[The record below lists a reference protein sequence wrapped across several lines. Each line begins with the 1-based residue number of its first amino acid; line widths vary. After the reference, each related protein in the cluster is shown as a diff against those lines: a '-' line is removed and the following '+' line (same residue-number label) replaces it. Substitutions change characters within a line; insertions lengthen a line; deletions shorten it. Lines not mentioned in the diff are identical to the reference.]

1 MNKDLTVGKPGA
13 VLRDFC
19 VPLLGSIIFQQLYNI
34 ADSLVAG
41 KFIGENA
48 LAAVGNSYEITLIFI
63 AFAFGCNMGC
73 SVVVSQLYGA
83 KDYKGV
89 KTAVYTASIFS
100 ALICGGLM
108 VLGVTSAGWLLGLI
122 RTPQEVFGDSR
133 LYLDIY
139 VYGLP
144 FVFFYNIATGI
155 FSAMGDSKTPF
166 YFLAVSSV
174 SNIAVDILFVSA
186 FQMGV
191 AGVAWD
197 SIIYF
202 TAIMGINPDLYEAA
216 ALDGANRWNIVV
228 HIILPALLVP
238 MTTMFILNLGF
249 FMSAGF
255 DQVYNFSNSAVLSV
269 IDILDTYINRVGI
282 ESAQYSVATAVS
294 LVKGVVGCILVLI
307 THVTSKKLTG
317 EGVW

>member
-1 MNKDLTVGKPGA
+1 MMNHRAKPSGR
-13 VLRDFC
+13 LGHTLHRMWQDK
-19 VPLLGSIIFQQLYNI
+19 LLYAMLLPALIYFGIFRVWPILNMRLAFFDYKARGPWVFAGLKYFKTIFQ
-34 ADSLVAG
+34 S
-41 KFIGENA
+41 
-48 LAAVGNSYEITLIFI
+48 AAFNQILQNTLIISFMKYVLLFP
-63 AFAFGCNMGC
+63 AFVIFALLLNELRANSFRKY
-73 SVVVSQLYGA
+73 VQVVSYLPHFLSWVVIAGIWKSFLAPNADGA
-83 KDYKGV
+83 
-89 KTAVYTASIFS
+89 
-100 ALICGGLM
+100 LN
-108 VLGVTSAGWLLGLI
+108 LI
-122 RTPQEVFGDSR
+122 RSWFGLAPVDLLTSKGAIR
-133 LYLDIY
+133 WVL
-139 VYGLP
+139 
-144 FVFFYNIATGI
+144 FFCEGWRSIG
-155 FSAMGDSKTPF
+155 
-166 YFLAVSSV
+166 
-174 SNIAVDILFVSA
+174 
-186 FQMGV
+186 
-191 AGVAWD
+191 WD
-197 SIIYF
+197 SIIYV

>member
-1 MNKDLTVGKPGA
+1 MDLLTSKGA
-13 VLRDFC
+13 IRWVLFFC
-19 VPLLGSIIFQQLYNI
+19 EGWRSI
-34 ADSLVAG
+34 G
-41 KFIGENA
+41 
-48 LAAVGNSYEITLIFI
+48 
-63 AFAFGCNMGC
+63 
-73 SVVVSQLYGA
+73 
-83 KDYKGV
+83 
-89 KTAVYTASIFS
+89 
-100 ALICGGLM
+100 
-108 VLGVTSAGWLLGLI
+108 
-122 RTPQEVFGDSR
+122 
-133 LYLDIY
+133 
-139 VYGLP
+139 
-144 FVFFYNIATGI
+144 
-155 FSAMGDSKTPF
+155 
-166 YFLAVSSV
+166 
-174 SNIAVDILFVSA
+174 
-186 FQMGV
+186 
-191 AGVAWD
+191 WD

>member
-1 MNKDLTVGKPGA
+1 MQTALTASSGKSAKTLGYRFRQALSRYKFLYLMLLPGLAFFLVFSYIPMYGITIAFREFSYRNPFGGDWVGLKYFKEMMQDTQFW
-13 VLRDFC
+13 VSFKNTLQIS
-19 VPLLGSIIFQQLYNI
+19 LGR
-34 ADSLVAG
+34 
-41 KFIGENA
+41 
-48 LAAVGNSYEITLIFI
+48 LIFEFPAPIILALLLNEMRGARLKRVYQTVFTFPHFLSWVVI
-63 AFAFGCNMGC
+63 AGIWKSFLAPNAD
-73 SVVVSQLYGA
+73 GA
-83 KDYKGV
+83 
-89 KTAVYTASIFS
+89 
-100 ALICGGLM
+100 LN
-108 VLGVTSAGWLLGLI
+108 LI
-122 RTPQEVFGDSR
+122 RSWFGLAPVDLLTSKGAIR
-133 LYLDIY
+133 WVL
-139 VYGLP
+139 
-144 FVFFYNIATGI
+144 FFCEGWRSIG
-155 FSAMGDSKTPF
+155 
-166 YFLAVSSV
+166 
-174 SNIAVDILFVSA
+174 
-186 FQMGV
+186 
-191 AGVAWD
+191 WD

-294 LVKGVVGCILVLI
+294 LVKGGVGCILVLI

>member
-1 MNKDLTVGKPGA
+1 MKY
-13 VLRDFC
+13 VLMFPFS
-19 VPLLGSIIFQQLYNI
+19 VAFAILLNELRSSRMRKLVQVSTYLPHFLSWVVI
-34 ADSLVAG
+34 AG
-41 KFIGENA
+41 
-48 LAAVGNSYEITLIFI
+48 IFI
-63 AFAFGCNMGC
+63 NILSPTGGILNDFR
-73 SVVVSQLYGA
+73 
-83 KDYKGV
+83 
-89 KTAVYTASIFS
+89 
-100 ALICGGLM
+100 AL
-108 VLGVTSAGWLLGLI
+108 
-122 RTPQEVFGDSR
+122 F
-133 LYLDIY
+133 
-139 VYGLP
+139 GLP
-144 FVFFYNIATGI
+144 
-155 FSAMGDSKTPF
+155 
-166 YFLAVSSV
+166 
-174 SNIAVDILFVSA
+174 AVDYMTQKDTI
-186 FQMGV
+186 MGV
-191 AGVAWD
+191 LFASSLWRSLGWD